1 MSKRNVLNSESNHL
15 FSLAKNDGERC
26 QYLHWFYFLLCHF
39 FIFATECGLFPG
51 LDVRDVDECGLVSV
65 FFLATAGFNL
75 YAIEKPLGL

>member
-1 MSKRNVLNSESNHL
+1 M
-15 FSLAKNDGERC
+15 NDASIYTGFTSS
-26 QYLHWFYFLLCHF
+26 YVTF